1 MREVKELVA
10 RSEESPVLKPCK
22 FLGTIYY
29 LQITKWKVQKLSKVK
44 KKCPFVLTN
53 ITSAAFKHCLQ
64 MFMHIISNIV
74 WSCSCW
80 HIKCTLHR
88 RSANWRIIWGTFK
101 VAGHYRGGKGWTA
114 LQADKEGETQS
125 PSLITSWHQKL
136 GWSFFLFVLNQ
147 WSDWTTKPL
156 SDTSS
161 FPSNGFTSH
170 ISRFLSCD
178 W

>member
-1 MREVKELVA
+1 M
-10 RSEESPVLKPCK
+10 
-22 FLGTIYY
+22 
-29 LQITKWKVQKLSKVK
+29 QKLSKVK

-101 VAGHYRGGKGWTA
+101 VAGHYRGGKRLNSSTSR
-114 LQADKEGETQS
+114 QRGEDS
-125 PSLITSWHQKL
+125 ESVPDNILAPKAGMKL
-136 GWSFFLFVLNQ
+136 FFLFVLNQ

-161 FPSNGFTSH
+161 FPSNVFTSH